1 MWIWNV
7 IVNAAARIATWLLT
21 SGMANA
27 RLAQAIGFIVAG
39 SAVVGGGR
47 WLAGQLTK
55 IPEIGLGQQGTTI
68 LSNAPSNSAPIPVIY
83 GSRRVG
89 GTRVF
94 AGTSHGYTD
103 GVVSHQNYFLHM
115 VFALAEGPVSEISA
129 VYLNNVEAW
138 PNRDSRFEGVEHI
151 GIDGHEFFY
160 IEPHLGETDQTV
172 SEELKFI
179 AGYGGGT
186 WSWTDA
192 YRLRG
197 TAYGYIKLPFNSE
210 VWASGVP
217 TVSGDIKGKTVT
229 DYRQTFPAPGGTS
242 IERYS
247 NNPALCI
254 RDYLENSTYGRGID
268 SSLIDTTSFNAAA
281 DYCDETVDFEQTVD
295 DVYSVVTQKRYT
307 LNGVVNTAESNMAVL
322 EKMLTSCRGSLI
334 FSGGKY
340 KLILDKPTTPTLTF
354 DESNIMPDYEIIL
367 GGKETLANKIQAEF
381 FDPER
386 EWQSNFAIVES
397 SVYKNSYDNGLLL
410 QKKVELPFTAN
421 MLTAKYIANQNLKIS
436 RQNVLINFK
445 TTQDGLLAEVG
456 DTIYIKLANPGWDT
470 INAGS
475 GKIFRVLQIGIEAT
489 DEVNITAIEYDSEV
503 YTVAAASW
511 EGSPNTAL
519 PSLHAVTAPQNITVS
534 ETLLFNDPKITNRIA
549 ISWDQ
554 SKSSFVSGYDIAY
567 KKLNDADLINV
578 GNVGG
583 TQFNIDNLK
592 PGVYTFNVRA
602 RNNAG
607 FTSTYAPKLFT
618 VKGTDVLPAVNPPG
632 ITGVVEELTSS
643 FVGSGVK
650 AKATLSWVAVANAD
664 WEALGVTIDH
674 YEVQYKLTSE
684 STTWESPGTSTGT
697 FFEFFDIKPGNYNFR
712 VKAVNDANVASAYA
726 ETTAEITALTAA
738 PADVT
743 NFYLR
748 VDSNEA
754 NLSWTPATDLDV
766 KVGGTFEIRHSVAT
780 SGATW
785 EDAIQVG
792 EDVSGISNSTT
803 MPLLVGTY
811 LIKAVDSTGHKSDN
825 AKTVVNTVSPQLFD
839 TRVFQT
845 ITDTTFAGTK
855 TNMVVDD
862 DTGYLKFEADTLI
875 DAMTTDIDDWGL
887 FDSIGGVDTSGSY
900 EFADKIDVE
909 VVGAVSLVGA
919 ITFEVINRSDIWDNR
934 TGNIDD
940 WLSIDATDFDGVKAQ
955 LYVSTTND
963 DPASGGA
970 TWGDWQN
977 FTIGNYYGRGF
988 KFKLEASTTD
998 ANYQINVSQLKSVA
1012 DIYYRLEAESSGID
1026 ASGSAITFDDSFR
1039 ATPVLGIA
1047 AQNLAT
1053 GDYYTLT
1060 SLSKTGFTLQFFNSS
1075 GTGIAR
1081 TADWIARGY

>member
-1 MWIWNV
+1 M
-7 IVNAAARIATWLLT
+7 
-21 SGMANA
+21 
-27 RLAQAIGFIVAG
+27 
-39 SAVVGGGR
+39 
-47 WLAGQLTK
+47 
-55 IPEIGLGQQGTTI
+55 
-68 LSNAPSNSAPIPVIY
+68 
-83 GSRRVG
+83 
-89 GTRVF
+89 
-94 AGTSHGYTD
+94 
-103 GVVSHQNYFLHM
+103 
-115 VFALAEGPVSEISA
+115 
-129 VYLNNVEAW
+129 
-138 PNRDSRFEGVEHI
+138 
-151 GIDGHEFFY
+151 
-160 IEPHLGETDQTV
+160 
-172 SEELKFI
+172 
-179 AGYGGGT
+179 
-186 WSWTDA
+186 
-192 YRLRG
+192 
-197 TAYGYIKLPFNSE
+197 
-210 VWASGVP
+210 
-217 TVSGDIKGKTVT
+217 
-229 DYRQTFPAPGGTS
+229 
-242 IERYS
+242 
-247 NNPALCI
+247 
-254 RDYLENSTYGRGID
+254 
-268 SSLIDTTSFNAAA
+268 
-281 DYCDETVDFEQTVD
+281 
-295 DVYSVVTQKRYT
+295 
-307 LNGVVNTAESNMAVL
+307 
-322 EKMLTSCRGSLI
+322 
-334 FSGGKY
+334 
-340 KLILDKPTTPTLTF
+340 
-354 DESNIMPDYEIIL
+354 
-367 GGKETLANKIQAEF
+367 
-381 FDPER
+381 
-386 EWQSNFAIVES
+386 
-397 SVYKNSYDNGLLL
+397 
-410 QKKVELPFTAN
+410 
-421 MLTAKYIANQNLKIS
+421 
-436 RQNVLINFK
+436 
-445 TTQDGLLAEVG
+445 
-456 DTIYIKLANPGWDT
+456 
-470 INAGS
+470 
-475 GKIFRVLQIGIEAT
+475 
-489 DEVNITAIEYDSEV
+489 
-503 YTVAAASW
+503 
-511 EGSPNTAL
+511 
-519 PSLHAVTAPQNITVS
+519 
-534 ETLLFNDPKITNRIA
+534 
-549 ISWDQ
+549 
-554 SKSSFVSGYDIAY
+554 
-567 KKLNDADLINV
+567 
-578 GNVGG
+578 
-583 TQFNIDNLK
+583 
-592 PGVYTFNVRA
+592 
-602 RNNAG
+602 
-607 FTSTYAPKLFT
+607 
-618 VKGTDVLPAVNPPG
+618 
-632 ITGVVEELTSS
+632 
-643 FVGSGVK
+643 
-650 AKATLSWVAVANAD
+650 
-664 WEALGVTIDH
+664 
-674 YEVQYKLTSE
+674 
-684 STTWESPGTSTGT
+684 
-697 FFEFFDIKPGNYNFR
+697 
-712 VKAVNDANVASAYA
+712 
-726 ETTAEITALTAA
+726 
-738 PADVT
+738 
-743 NFYLR
+743 
-748 VDSNEA
+748 
-754 NLSWTPATDLDV
+754 